1 MEVATGFGAADAVL
15 DDDDERTFREQLGP
29 KIKTIDSA
37 ALRAGHW
44 T

>member
-1 MEVATGFGAADAVL
+1 MEVASGFGEAVM
-15 DDDDERTFREQLGP
+15 DDDDERTFRETLAP
-29 KIKTIDSA
+29 RVKTIDSA

>member
-1 MEVATGFGAADAVL
+1 MDVASGFGEAVL
-15 DDDDERTFREQLGP
+15 DDDDERTFRETLAP
-29 KIKTIDSA
+29 HVKAIDSA

>member
-1 MEVATGFGAADAVL
+1 MEVASGFGDAL
-15 DDDDERTFREQLGP
+15 MEDDDERTFRETLAP
-29 KIKTIDSA
+29 RIKTIDSA